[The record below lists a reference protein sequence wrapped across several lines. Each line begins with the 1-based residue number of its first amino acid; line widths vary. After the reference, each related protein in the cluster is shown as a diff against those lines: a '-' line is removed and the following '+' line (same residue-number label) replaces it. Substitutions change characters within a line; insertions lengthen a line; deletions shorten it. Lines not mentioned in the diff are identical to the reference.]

1 MHRISDYGLHQ
12 RFTVP
17 RMEPGDDS
25 RGSNHR
31 SARPAGAGRLR
42 VARRANRFD
51 YFRRCFAPKLARPQK
66 SRSRKLQLA
75 QALQGDLGC
84 CPVPPAKIFCFAAT
98 PNHQHLSRH
107 PASQEGRFA
116 VVTNVGCRM
125 RWTRQRRKTSGADPP
140 SPKLRRTGTKTVEQA
155 FAEGERGR
163 RSRVVLTPRR
173 WRQVPEKQASQG

>member
-125 RWTRQRRKTSGADPP
+125 RWTRSGARRATLIRLPQSFGGLVPKP
-140 SPKLRRTGTKTVEQA
+140 SSRLLRKVSA
-155 FAEGERGR
+155 DGE
-163 RSRVVLTPRR
+163 VV
-173 WRQVPEKQASQG
+173 WS